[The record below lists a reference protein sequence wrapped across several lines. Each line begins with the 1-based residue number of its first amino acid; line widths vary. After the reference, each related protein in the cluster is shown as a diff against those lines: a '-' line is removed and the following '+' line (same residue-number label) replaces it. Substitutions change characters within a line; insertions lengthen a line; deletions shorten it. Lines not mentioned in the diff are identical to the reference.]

1 MRCVYAD
8 YEKLYKERGL
18 VIALFANM
26 LKSEARL
33 FYQRQVCGHVIS
45 KIAHPPSEILIDDIV
60 LNTMS
65 DLDRVMVYHPVE
77 APTRYK
83 FAAYTGF
90 WWQRSKP
97 FSCKLHD
104 YTTFQEKELRDPI
117 FMDLCKSINE
127 LFITDVMLSLIRR
140 QPTGSACADRNK
152 MFKYMDLQ
160 DSLHYFL
167 KYRHYT
173 AQGLELFL
181 KGLDTCPLTA

>member
-1 MRCVYAD
+1 MRVCGLRALQKTRGHVITPFAD
-8 YEKLYKERGL
+8 
-18 VIALFANM
+18 M

-33 FYQRQVCGHVIS
+33 FYNRTVCGHVIS
-45 KIAHPPSEILIDDIV
+45 DIAHLPNEVLIDDVV

-65 DLDRVMVYHPVE
+65 DLDRVMAYHPVE
-77 APTRYK
+77 TPTRYK

-104 YTTFQEKELRDPI
+104 YTTFQDNELLDPL
-117 FMDLCKSINE
+117 FMDMCKSLNE

-140 QPTGSACADRNK
+140 CPTRDVCADQNK
-152 MFKYMDLQ
+152 TFKYIDLK

-181 KGLDTCPLTA
+181 KGLDTCPLVT